1 MTKVPSDDVANAI
14 LRRVNSM
21 NLDIGV
27 KSAVGVFVLAAA
39 PDVIKLVMPHL

>member
-27 KSAVGVFVLAAA
+27 KSAVAVLVLAAA
-39 PDVIKLVMPHL
+39 PDVIKLVMPQV